1 MLKLNA
7 SFSKKVPAEQ
17 EYSSKGYSATIE
29 VELPDG
35 LNKEQLSQKIHE
47 TFQMVEASVES
58 EINGAFVA
66 AQGQTPQLTMR
77 QAANPQTP
85 SSQPSTRRGNG
96 GSGNPSRASA
106 KQIKFLLDIARRT
119 NTDIRP
125 ILHGMG
131 VDAPESLTKQQ
142 CSALIDQLNGI
153 GKAA

>member
-35 LNKEQLSQKIHE
+35 LNQEQLRQRIHD
-47 TFQMVEASVES
+47 TFQLVEASVES
-58 EINGAFVA
+58 EISGSNVNVPRQA
-66 AQGQTPQLTMR
+66 APQAAATIPMR
-77 QAANPQTP
+77 QASVPQSQ
-85 SSQPSTRRGNG
+85 SSRKAPVA
-96 GSGNPSRASA
+96 ASA
-106 KQIKFLLDIARRT
+106 KQIKFLLDITRRINVDLT
-119 NTDIRP
+119 PYLNQ
-125 ILHGMG
+125 LG
-131 VDAPESLTKQQ
+131 VDAPERLNRHQ

>member
-35 LNKEQLSQKIHE
+35 LSQEELRTRIHE

-58 EINGAFVA
+58 EINGTAMSV
-66 AQGQTPQLTMR
+66 QSRTSQLTMG
-77 QAANPQTP
+77 QSENSQVPTSQPQTTTGHGRTAK
-85 SSQPSTRRGNG
+85 SSG
-96 GSGNPSRASA
+96 ASA

-125 ILHGMG
+125 ILLGMG
-131 VDAPESLTKQQ
+131 VNAPESLTKQQ